1 MHTSKIGVVL
11 PGYKCGPA
19 TSCSNSASRKKTWTW
34 HKFQKQWRQQKI
46 WLNLGAVKVRKNSCR
61 AANNFFLLKV
71 HGHTIL
77 VRQKIVVGHHKKL
90 TFTRKIVIH
99 PYCKKENKNKLSDIM
114 SDHSLDFV
122 QGHEQ
127 ILAYVDERLLFTA
140 VITRIV
146 NWLALIKF
154 LEPTSLHLWCIQTN
168 QLSSAFNSYPGWK
181 YMYYAVGKFFI
192 AEKVC

>member
-1 MHTSKIGVVL
+1 MFTQSW
-11 PGYKCGPA
+11 
-19 TSCSNSASRKKTWTW
+19 SDKKLWSDIT
-34 HKFQKQWRQQKI
+34 KNVEIYSQKI
-46 WLNLGAVKVRKNSCR
+46 
-61 AANNFFLLKV
+61 F
-71 HGHTIL
+71 
-77 VRQKIVVGHHKKL
+77 
-90 TFTRKIVIH
+90 IH

-154 LEPTSLHLWCIQTN
+154 LEPTSLHL
-168 QLSSAFNSYPGWK
+168 
-181 YMYYAVGKFFI
+181 
-192 AEKVC
+192 